1 MNTARALCCVKCR
14 VRKNVARQSVLPMNI
29 FMTGG
34 SSVVGQ
40 PTLRLLAA
48 RGHRVTALTRAETR
62 AQSLRDAGA
71 TPCIGDLFDQ
81 DFIRAATRGADSV
94 LHLATA
100 SPQKASFGGNAWAL
114 HDRLCSEGT
123 RNLLSALQEQ
133 PLHSFV
139 IQSDA
144 FLYGDTRGAWKHE
157 DDPLPRKLAR
167 QRQATAEMER
177 SALADYHA
185 YETPVVI
192 LRGASLYG
200 PTAPSTRA
208 LLQALQQRRM
218 PILGSGNQYWH
229 WLYVDDMARA
239 CVIAAEHPAP
249 GEIFNVADDWAF
261 HAADG
266 LNYIA
271 AQLNA
276 PAPFK
281 MTTSLAR
288 VFMGDAAKFLAQSAR
303 YRTDKIKK
311 MLGWAPKYPTYRE
324 GLAEILR
331 TMGKRV

>member
-1 MNTARALCCVKCR
+1 MKIFITGATG
-14 VRKNVARQSVLPMNI
+14 VL
-29 FMTGG
+29 
-34 SSVVGQ
+34 GQ
-40 PTLRLLAA
+40 PTLRLLVA
-48 RGHRVTALTRAETR
+48 RGHDVTALARDETR
-62 AQSLRDAGA
+62 AQIIRDAGA
-71 TPCIGDLFDQ
+71 TPCVGDLFDEN
-81 DFIRAATRGADSV
+81 FIRDAVRGADSI

-100 SPQKASFGGNAWAL
+100 IPKKASPGKNDWAL
-114 HDRLCSEGT
+114 NDRIRIQGT
-123 RNLLSALQEQ
+123 RNLLNAAQKQ

-139 IQSDA
+139 IQSVA
-144 FLYGDTRGAWKHE
+144 FLYGDTRGVWKRE
-157 DDPLPRKLAR
+157 DDPLPRKIAR
-167 QRQATAEMER
+167 PLQSAAEMER
-177 SALADYHA
+177 HALADYHA

-192 LRGASLYG
+192 LRGATFYG

-208 LLQALQQRRM
+208 MLQAIQQRRL

-229 WLYVDDMARA
+229 WIYVDDMARA

-281 MTTSLAR
+281 MTVALGRLLLGDSATFR
-288 VFMGDAAKFLAQSAR
+288 VQSAR

-324 GLAEILR
+324 GMAEILR
-331 TMGKRV
+331 QMGKRV